1 MTPAPESL
9 YFPARNS
16 TAWRGNAPGR
26 GVEMDY
32 KWRCLIAVCFGSYMA
47 TMDFS
52 MVNVALP
59 TLSKEFDQPP
69 DTVVWAAL
77 TSSLVVTGLTLTV
90 GRIGDLFGRKR
101 VYMLG
106 WTIFTIG
113 LLAGGFTDSIG
124 QLIGTRIIQAIGVSM
139 AIANANALV
148 THAFP
153 DEERGRALGMTGAV
167 VGAGLAS
174 GPIFG
179 GLILGVADW
188 HWLFFAR
195 VPIGLVALVLAHFLI
210 RETAGAAAG
219 QRKIDV
225 PGALAI
231 FFTLSTTLAAVNRGS
246 SWGWTSPAVLGGFAI
261 GIVALAAFLRI
272 ESRSAAP
279 VVSLALFKMRTFSV
293 SVAALVLNF
302 AGQSAVTFL
311 MPFYLVNVRDFSTG
325 QSGAILAT
333 VPLMMLILSPFSG
346 SFADRHQLKHQT
358 TVGSAL
364 VTIGLLSLATIH
376 EDSWVPLIMARLALI
391 GIGTSIFAS
400 PNSSQIMGSVPR
412 AMLGTASASVATS
425 RNIGNAT
432 GLAIASAVL
441 VAVASHVSGVSGVRA
456 DRMPPS
462 ALLDGVRVSFLVAAS
477 VSSLSVVAQLL
488 FPRSAP
494 RIISATAVQPQEQ
507 TAGAK

>member
-1 MTPAPESL
+1 
-9 YFPARNS
+9 
-16 TAWRGNAPGR
+16 
-26 GVEMDY
+26 MDY

-59 TLSKEFDQPP
+59 TLSREFDQPP

-77 TSSLVVTGLTLTV
+77 TSSLVVTGLTLTA

-101 VYMLG
+101 IYLLG
-106 WTIFTIG
+106 WTVFTIG
-113 LLAGGFTDSIG
+113 LLAGGFTNSIG
-124 QLIGTRIIQAIGVSM
+124 QLIGTRIVQAVGVSM

-179 GLILGVADW
+179 GLILGAADW
-188 HWLFFAR
+188 HWIFFAR
-195 VPIGLVALVLAHFLI
+195 VPIGLVALTMGYLLI
-210 RETAGAAAG
+210 HETPGAAKG
-219 QRKIDV
+219 ERKIDV

-246 SWGWTSPAVLGGFAI
+246 SLGWTSLPVLGGFAI
-261 GIVALAAFLRI
+261 GIGALAAFLLI
-272 ESRSAAP
+272 ESRSVAP

-311 MPFYLVNVRDFSTG
+311 MPFYLINVRGYSTG
-325 QSGAILAT
+325 QSGAVLAT
-333 VPLMMLILSPFSG
+333 VPAMMLLLSPFSG

-358 TVGSAL
+358 TLGSGL
-364 VTIGLLSLATIH
+364 VTVGLLLLATI
-376 EDSWVPLIMARLALI
+376 DASTPVPLIVLRLALI

-441 VAVASHVSGVSGVRA
+441 VAVASHVSGISGVRA
-456 DRMPPS
+456 DRMPAE
-462 ALLDGVRVSFLVAAS
+462 ALLDGVRVSFLVAAA
-477 VSSLSVVAQLL
+477 VSSLSVVAQVV
-488 FPRSAP
+488 FPRSAA
-494 RIISATAVQPQEQ
+494 RLASATAVAPREG
-507 TAGAK
+507 TAAAK